1 VTARDPLPR
10 PHGRIE
16 RLAIIGVG
24 LIGGSLAAA
33 LREAGAV
40 ETVIGVGRSQA
51 TLDEAIRLGLIDH
64 GFTDAATGVRAA
76 DVVVLAMPVGQTARM
91 LAAISSSVGP
101 ATIVTDA
108 GSTKSDVVTA
118 ARENFAPHIA
128 RFVPAHPIAGDEKS
142 GPGAARPDLYR
153 GRNVVTTPLAETDPL
168 AVERVEAMWR
178 AAGAV
183 IHRMTPQQHDDV
195 FATVSHLPHLL
206 AFALVAQVA
215 RDPDHERL
223 FSYAASGFRD
233 FTRIAGSHP
242 EMWRDIALAN
252 HEALL
257 NRLDGYTGQLA
268 RLRAALVAGDGEALQ
283 QTFALARQALTE
295 WRQRSGRG

>member
-1 VTARDPLPR
+1 MNARHPS
-10 PHGRIE
+10 PHPGERIE
-16 RLAIIGVG
+16 RLAIVGVG

-33 LREAGAV
+33 LRECGAV
-40 ETVIGVGRSQA
+40 GTVIGIGRSQA

-64 GFTDAATGVRAA
+64 GFTDAATGVRSA
-76 DVVVLAMPVGQTARM
+76 DLVVLAMPVGQTGRM
-91 LAAISSSVGP
+91 LAAIAPGIGP

-108 GSTKSDVVTA
+108 GSTKSDVVAA
-118 ARENFAPHIA
+118 AREHFAPHIR
-128 RFVPAHPIAGDEKS
+128 RFVPGHPIAGDEKS
-142 GPGAARPDLYR
+142 GPAAARANLYR

-183 IHRMTPQQHDDV
+183 IHRMTPQQHDDI

-206 AFALVAQVA
+206 AYALVAQVA
-215 RDPDHERL
+215 QDPDHEQL

-252 HEALL
+252 REALL
-257 NRLDGYTGQLA
+257 NRLDGYTAQVA
-268 RLRAALVAGDGEALQ
+268 QLRAALAAGDGEALE
-283 QTFALARQALTE
+283 QTFSVAREALVE
-295 WRQRSGRG
+295 WIRRSTPG

>member
-1 VTARDPLPR
+1 MPDPLPQ
-10 PHGRIE
+10 PDTRIG
-16 RLAIIGVG
+16 RLAIVGVG

-40 ETVIGVGRSQA
+40 DTVVGIGRSQS
-51 TLDEAIRLGLIDH
+51 TLDEARQLGLIDH
-64 GFTDAATGVRAA
+64 GFTDAAAGVRGA
-76 DVVVLAMPVGQTARM
+76 DVVVLAMPVGQTGRM
-91 LAAISSSVGP
+91 LAAIMPGVGP
-101 ATIVTDA
+101 DTVVTDA
-108 GSTKSDVVTA
+108 GSTKSDVVAA
-118 ARENFAPHIA
+118 AREHFAAQMP

-142 GPGAARPDLYR
+142 GPSAARANLYR
-153 GRNVVTTPLAETDPL
+153 GRNVVVTPLPETDPA
-168 AVERVEAMWR
+168 AVARIEAMWR

-206 AFALVAQVA
+206 AYALVAQVA
-215 RDPDHERL
+215 LDPDHERL

-252 HEALL
+252 RTALL
-257 NRLDGYTGQLA
+257 NRLDGYTAQVA
-268 RLRAALVAGDGEALQ
+268 QLRAALEAGDSEALER
-283 QTFALARQALTE
+283 TFALARDARAE
-295 WRQRSGRG
+295 WLRRTGQG